1 MIKIYLDRNVDV
13 KNLKNE
19 INYREFQEKIEFM
32 QWPLEG
38 RTKRIKDY
46 GLPAGEIT
54 WNDLSHITWDELDFC
69 TWDDFDPTPDYNKI
83 LTIVGKQH
91 RFDCIHFDIA
101 IKNKCSFYLTSD
113 KDFLDKRVDLEN
125 LSGIQIFDPANP
137 SNLQLFRQALET
149 RFSLASSQAASPSFD
164 TPTSIIKLNLTS
176 DSTP

>member
-19 INYREFQEKIEFM
+19 IKYKSLQGIIEFI

-69 TWDDFDPTPDYNKI
+69 TWDDFDPTPAYNEI
-83 LTIVGKQH
+83 LKTVGKQH

-113 KDFLDKRVDLEN
+113 KDFLDKRIDLEK
-125 LSGIQIFDPANP
+125 LSGIQIFDPANS
-137 SNLQLFRQALET
+137 SNLQLFKKELEARLSVT
-149 RFSLASSQAASPSFD
+149 PIEISNSPSLH
-164 TPTSIIKLNLTS
+164 SNNC
-176 DSTP
+176 